1 MEPYTSPAGIFWW
14 TKIPPPILWNFHEKT
29 TKGEFRDI
37 SMNSDS
43 DSPLRKIRN
52 IGIMAHIDAGKTTTT
67 ERILFYTGFLH
78 RMGEVHDGNA
88 FTDWMEQERERGIT
102 ITSATV
108 TCVWKDT
115 RINIIDTP
123 GHVDFTAEVERSLRI
138 LDGAVG
144 VFCAV
149 AGVEPQSET
158 VWHQADRYKIPRLAY
173 VNKMDRPGADYDRV
187 ISMIHERLTPLARA
201 VNIPIGREDSFDG
214 VIDLI
219 TMKAWL
225 FDPLTKGSE
234 VQLKEIPA
242 ELLDYATEQRNS
254 LLESVAE
261 FDDEL
266 LTAYLEGKDIP
277 EELFR
282 RAIRAGTIAGD
293 FIPVLCGSSLKNKG
307 VQLLLD
313 GIRDFLPS
321 PLEVPPCEG
330 FDPQTLAPVCLEPDP
345 RAPFV
350 GMAFKVQTDKYVG
363 KLVYVRVY
371 SGTLKKGASFYNQSN
386 GKRERVSRI
395 LQMMSNRKHDLNE
408 LHAGDIGAFVGCR
421 FLATGDT
428 ITDGGLD
435 VVLNRMHFPDSV
447 ISIAIEPRTKADQ
460 ENLSDALARLEEED
474 PTFRVSVDKDT
485 GQTLISG
492 MGELHLE
499 IIVDRLRR
507 EFNVSANVGNPQ
519 VSYKET
525 ITQAVDCEE
534 TFIRDMNGKGNY
546 ARVRF
551 RLTPLT
557 LEELPEGEKNLFCN
571 SVGTDRIPGE
581 FHKPIEEAALNAL
594 NDGPLISGNLERVKI
609 ELLDGDFNPVD
620 SNELAFRIATSMAI
634 GKGLRGAAP
643 VIMEPIMLLS
653 VISPDDFVGDIIA
666 DINSKRGHVSVLRRH
681 NEFQQ
686 EIVAEVPLSEL
697 FGYSTRI
704 RSVSQGRA
712 VYSLEFRKYEISP
725 AQVQS
730 AVLKRI
736 RGYG

>member
-1 MEPYTSPAGIFWW
+1 M
-14 TKIPPPILWNFHEKT
+14 K
-29 TKGEFRDI
+29 
-37 SMNSDS
+37 SDS
-43 DSPLRKIRN
+43 DSPLSRIRN

-78 RMGEVHDGNA
+78 KMGEVHDGNA

-158 VWHQADRYKIPRLAY
+158 VWHQADRYKVPRLAY

-187 ISMIHERLTPLARA
+187 IDMIHERLTPLARA
-201 VNIPIGREDSFDG
+201 VNIPIGREDSFEG

-234 VQLKEIPA
+234 VQLKNIPENLA
-242 ELLDYATEQRNS
+242 EYAAEQRDA

-266 LTAYLEGKDIP
+266 LAAYLDGQEISGDLI
-277 EELFR
+277 R
-282 RAIRAGTIAGD
+282 RAIRRGTIDGS

-330 FDPQTLAPVCLEPDP
+330 YDAQTGAAVCLEPDP
-345 RAPFV
+345 HAPFV

-386 GKRERVSRI
+386 GKRERVARI

-421 FLATGDT
+421 FLSTGDT
-428 ITDGGLD
+428 ITDGNLD
-435 VVLNRMHFPDSV
+435 IQLSRMHFPDSV
-447 ISIAIEPRTKADQ
+447 IAIAIEPRTKADQ
-460 ENLSDALARLEEED
+460 EAMSDALSHLEEED
-474 PTFRVSVDKDT
+474 PTFRVSIDKDT

-507 EFNVSANVGNPQ
+507 EYGVAANVGNPQ

-525 ITQAVDCEE
+525 ITRAVACDE
-534 TFIRDMNGKGNY
+534 TFLRDLNGKGNY
-546 ARVRF
+546 ARVKF
-551 RLTPLT
+551 HLSPLQP
-557 LEELPEGEKNLFCN
+557 EELPDGEKNLFVN
-571 SVGTDRIPGE
+571 AVSAEKIPSE
-581 FHKPIEEAALNAL
+581 YHKAIEEAALNAL
-594 NDGPLISGNLERVKI
+594 NDGPLISGNMERVRI
-609 ELLDGDFNPVD
+609 ELIDGDFNPVD

-634 GKGLRGAAP
+634 GKGLREAAP
-643 VIMEPIMLLS
+643 VIMEPLMLLS

-666 DINSKRGHVSVLRRH
+666 DVNAKRGHISVLRRH

-704 RSVSQGRA
+704 RSLSQGRA

-736 RGYG
+736 RGYGE